1 MFEIC
6 LVRRSFNAHANRK
19 FYQIGKTF
27 VHNLGNQGIS
37 KTAFETKGYN

>member
-6 LVRRSFNAHANRK
+6 LVRRSFNAHANRII
-19 FYQIGKTF
+19 YQIGKTF

>member
-6 LVRRSFNAHANRK
+6 LVSRSLNAHANRII
-19 FYQIGKTF
+19 YQIGKTF

-37 KTAFETKGYN
+37 KTDFETKGYN